1 VNSLKIGRKIKFL
14 IFPLFFIIISCS
26 QDESDILVEEESSDN
41 VTESSITKEILKLVN
56 EHRQSIGKSSLV
68 RNSVADNLAEDHTY
82 YMISENKISHDNFN
96 ARFQELQQKVNAKSA
111 GENVASGYP
120 TAVSVMT
127 GWLNSSGHKA
137 NIEGN
142 FMHIGI
148 AAIKDSQGR
157 YYYTQ
162 LFYR

>member
-1 VNSLKIGRKIKFL
+1 MMSRKIKFWIL
-14 IFPLFFIIISCS
+14 PLFFIVISCS
-26 QDESDILVEEESSDN
+26 QDESIIAPEEEVIITSGPL
-41 VTESSITKEILKLVN
+41 SITEQILKLVN
-56 EHRQSIGKSSLV
+56 EHRQSIGESSLV
-68 RNSVADNLAEDHTY
+68 RNSVADNLAKDHTY
-82 YMISENKISHDNFN
+82 YMISENNISHDNFN
-96 ARFQELQQKVNAKSA
+96 ARFQELQQKVDAKSA

-120 TAVSVMT
+120 TAKSVMN

-142 FMHIGI
+142 FTHLGI